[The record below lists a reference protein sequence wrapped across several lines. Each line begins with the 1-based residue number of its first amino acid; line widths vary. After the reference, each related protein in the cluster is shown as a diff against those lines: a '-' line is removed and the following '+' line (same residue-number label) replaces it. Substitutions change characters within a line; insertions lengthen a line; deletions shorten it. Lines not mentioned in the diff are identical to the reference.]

1 MRHKAIIN
9 TIREKVNDLSMS
21 PNARRYIG
29 KNPNY
34 VEHRVLKLMRA
45 RRGGFAGE
53 QEYVDPALELR

>member
-53 QEYVDPALELR
+53 REYVDPALELR